1 MARAALS
8 CEAVSKIT
16 TQDIQPTYKFVI
28 LDVQEDE
35 FRPEVGTFSSLDD
48 LRDVDT
54 GDEEL
59 QVLHDWSRI
68 SKP

>member
-8 CEAVSKIT
+8 CEAVSKMT
-16 TQDIQPTYKFVI
+16 TRDMQPTYKFVI
-28 LDVQEDE
+28 LDVQEDK
-35 FRPEVGTFSSLDD
+35 FWPEVGALSSLDD

-59 QVLHDWSRI
+59 QVLHN
-68 SKP
+68 